1 MKDATE
7 DMAASGRG
15 VRGDGFAV
23 DAAMAIRAR
32 SVRGQRLLLWAILL
46 CLVGF
51 FVWAYGAVLDEV
63 VRGTG
68 KVIPSSKVQVVQ
80 NLEGGIIKQI
90 NVAEG
95 QRVSPGEVL
104 LVIDDTRFDSSLQES
119 RTRELS
125 LQAKAIRL
133 AAEADGLDEMPQVD
147 DEIRRMLPGIQE
159 QQRKLFD
166 ERRHQLTVNRRILEA
181 QQVQKRQAVAELA
194 ARRDRVARSLDLASR
209 ELRVTEPLRDQG
221 AVSEVEVLR
230 LRRQVSDLRGELAE
244 IEQAVP
250 RVESELAEVRQRVIE
265 LDSGF
270 RTDARAELNDV
281 TAELQAMQAGN
292 IALEDRVRRTQVRSP
307 IDGVVKSLGVRTV
320 GGVVQPGMDLVE
332 IVPVG
337 DNLLVEARVKPRDI
351 AFLRPGLP
359 AKVKL
364 TAYDF
369 AIYGGFAAQVEHI
382 SADTFVDDNGE
393 AFYLVRMRTVERDL
407 ERGDRPLS
415 IIPGM
420 TAEVDIL
427 IGEKTVLSYL
437 LKPVLR
443 ARENALREP

>member
-1 MKDATE
+1 M
-7 DMAASGRG
+7 SGALHDG
-15 VRGDGFAV
+15 PQGQGARGDGFAV

-32 SVRGQRLLLWAILL
+32 SIRGQRLLLWTILL

-51 FVWAYGAVLDEV
+51 FVWAYAAVLDEV

-68 KVIPSSKVQVVQ
+68 RVIPSSKVQVVQ
-80 NLEGGIIKQI
+80 NLEGGIIEQI
-90 NVAEG
+90 NVSDG
-95 QRVSPGEVL
+95 QRVATGDVL
-104 LVIDDTRFDSSLQES
+104 LVIDDTRFESSFQES

-125 LQAKAIRL
+125 LRAKAARL
-133 AAEADGLDEMPQVD
+133 AAEADGLDGMPALD
-147 DEIRRMLPGIQE
+147 DEITAGLPAVQE

-166 ERRHQLTVNRRILEA
+166 ERRQQLVANRRILAA
-181 QQVQKRQAVAELA
+181 QETQKQQAVAELS
-194 ARRDRVARSLDLASR
+194 ARRDRVARSLGLATR

-230 LRRQVSDLRGELAE
+230 LRRQVSDLQGELAE
-244 IEQAVP
+244 IDQAVP
-250 RVESELAEVRQRVIE
+250 RVESELAEVRQRMIE
-265 LDSGF
+265 LDTGF
-270 RTDARAELNDV
+270 RKDARAEFNEV

-292 IALEDRVRRTQVRSP
+292 VALEDRVRRTQVRSP
-307 IDGVVKSLGVRTV
+307 IDGVVKSLSVRTV

-337 DNLLVEARVKPRDI
+337 DTLLVEARVKPRDI

-369 AIYGGFAAQVEHI
+369 AIYGGFDAQLEHI

-393 AFYLVRMRTVERDL
+393 AFYLVRVRTMARDL
-407 ERGDRPLS
+407 DRGDRPLS

-427 IGEKTVLSYL
+427 IGEKTVLTYL
-437 LKPVLR
+437 IKPVLR
-443 ARENALREP
+443 ARESALREP

>member
-1 MKDATE
+1 M
-7 DMAASGRG
+7 SGMINDSSG
-15 VRGDGFAV
+15 GQGARGDGFAV
-23 DAAMAIRAR
+23 DAAMAIRSR
-32 SVRGQRLLLWAILL
+32 SIRGQRLLLWVILL
-46 CLVGF
+46 CLIGF
-51 FVWAYGAVLDEV
+51 FAWAYGAVLDEV

-90 NVAEG
+90 NVSDG
-95 QRVSPGEVL
+95 QRVATGDVL

-125 LQAKAIRL
+125 LRAKAARL
-133 AAEADGLDEMPQVD
+133 VAEADGLDAMPELAED
-147 DEIRRMLPGIQE
+147 IRQLLTGVQE

-166 ERRHQLTVNRRILEA
+166 ERRQQLLVNRRILAA
-181 QQVQKRQAVAELA
+181 QDTQKQQSVAELS
-194 ARRDRVARSLDLASR
+194 ARRDRLARSLALATR

-230 LRRQVSDLRGELAE
+230 LRRQVSDLQGELAE
-244 IEQAVP
+244 IDQAVP
-250 RVESELAEVRQRVIE
+250 RVASELAEVRQRMIE
-265 LDSGF
+265 LDTGF

-292 IALEDRVRRTQVRSP
+292 VALEDRVRRTQVRSP
-307 IDGVVKSLGVRTV
+307 IDGVVKSLSVRTV

-332 IVPVG
+332 IVPVD

-369 AIYGGFAAQVEHI
+369 AIYGGFDAQLEHI

-393 AFYLVRMRTVERDL
+393 AFFLVRVRTIERDL
-407 ERGDRPLS
+407 DRGGRLLS

-427 IGEKTVLSYL
+427 IGEKTVLTYL
-437 LKPVLR
+437 IKPVLR
-443 ARENALREP
+443 ARESALREP